1 MCNIVHAFSYM
12 YEFPIYKLITKDY
25 ETKITKNSTHVSANL
40 LLIRSMGRKGNV
52 RQNYR
57 KYNDVLL

>member
-1 MCNIVHAFSYM
+1 MCNIVHAFSYV
-12 YEFPIYKLITKDY
+12 YNFLFTKLITKDY

-40 LLIRSMGRKGNV
+40 LLIRSVGRKANV